1 MAGYDVIAVG
11 AGANG
16 LIAAAYMAKA
26 GKKVLV
32 LERSAW
38 FGGGVATREAVSPGF
53 RHDIHSATHIVI
65 QGNPLIRNDE
75 MGSDLEVRSEII
87 PRVSSPPFSTIRHR
101 SSVIRISTRLANRS
115 PRYRPGMPMLT
126 AVLRRRDWR
135 RCLSLRRAFMS
146 RQRRKGLSGP
156 SLIRA
161 RRAAH

>member
-32 LERSAW
+32 LERGAW
-38 FGGGVATREAVSPGF
+38 FGGGVATHEAVSPGF

-75 MGSDLEVRSEII
+75 LGL
-87 PRVSSPPFSTIRHR
+87 
-101 SSVIRISTRLANRS
+101 ISKFGLK
-115 PRYRPGMPMLT
+115 
-126 AVLRRRDWR
+126 
-135 RCLSLRRAFMS
+135 LSRGYLLHHF
-146 RQRRKGLSGP
+146 
-156 SLIRA
+156 
-161 RRAAH
+161 